1 MQIRKWVAM
10 FKKFLYFYIT
20 IWEVICSFNVWI
32 RLIKQYGK
40 NTTLTFQNLGKC
52 SLFQDTQINVA
63 YGFSYGISNDHT
75 CKSLPFLG
83 GINEQL
89 R

>member
-1 MQIRKWVAM
+1 M
-10 FKKFLYFYIT
+10 
-20 IWEVICSFNVWI
+20 WEVVCSFNVWI
-32 RLIKQYGK
+32 QLIKQYSK
-40 NTTLTFQNLGKC
+40 NTTLTFQDLSKC
-52 SLFQDTQINVA
+52 SLFQNTQIKVA
-63 YGFSYGISNDHT
+63 YWFSYGISNDHT